1 VKFYPFSMQRS
12 WYLSQ
17 ISLLYRVPIL
27 AITSTYYTH
36 VQLYELLEPLCAV
49 LHSTGMQNVV
59 LKASKHRFYMCTCS
73 GEAVWL
79 VNKSFPYRVRLIFPL
94 LHFTVSAS
102 NMQVLFY
109 LFLLKE
115 ASLFIYLY
123 NYCTTLKT
131 EYNCTKQN

>member
-1 VKFYPFSMQRS
+1 M
-12 WYLSQ
+12 
-17 ISLLYRVPIL
+17 L

-49 LHSTGMQNVV
+49 LRSMGMQNVV

-115 ASLFIYLY
+115 ASLNDIKEERLLDQTASLIF
-123 NYCTTLKT
+123 T
-131 EYNCTKQN
+131 EYTHKVTECSEAFTTTFYIPQCRE